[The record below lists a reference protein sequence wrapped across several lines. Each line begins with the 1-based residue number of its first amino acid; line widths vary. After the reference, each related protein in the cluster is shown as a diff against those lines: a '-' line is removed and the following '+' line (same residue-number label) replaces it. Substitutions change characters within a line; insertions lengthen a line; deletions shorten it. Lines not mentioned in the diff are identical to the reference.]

1 MLFPG
6 IEAAK
11 PILSILGIAVGL
23 QVVKMG
29 LKIFGKGEWTYY
41 ADTLGLIMVVMILL
55 NSSMGFLTF
64 VNEVFK

>member
-1 MLFPG
+1 MFPG

-11 PILSILGIAVGL
+11 PILAILGIAVGL

-41 ADTLGLIMVVMILL
+41 ADTLGLILVCLIVL
-55 NSSMGFLTF
+55 NASLDFLKK
-64 VNEVFK
+64 VADVFK

>member
-1 MLFPG
+1 MFPG

-11 PILSILGIAVGL
+11 PILAILGIAVGL

-41 ADTLGLIMVVMILL
+41 ADTLGLITVSLL
-55 NSSMGFLTF
+55 VLNASLDFIKK
-64 VNEVFK
+64 VAEVFK